1 MTNKVLERTEIQRT
15 GRKQLS
21 GSTHDIWFYR
31 TLNRVIP
38 SSFCSHHTNF
48 LSASL
53 PSSLKKLPGI
63 VGHQLGKRLH
73 ALRGCTTPKPCNHQ
87 LPKLAFGY
95 RASLPACAVCSCWQ
109 TKHVASGAAVN
120 PWTLSYREL
129 SKELGVVEA
138 VHLI

>member
-53 PSSLKKLPGI
+53 PSTLKKLPGI

-87 LPKLAFGY
+87 LPKLAVAFWLPGKPPSLCCVLLLADQTCSFRSCGQPLDPVLQ
-95 RASLPACAVCSCWQ
+95 RAVKGTWGC
-109 TKHVASGAAVN
+109 
-120 PWTLSYREL
+120 
-129 SKELGVVEA
+129 
-138 VHLI
+138 